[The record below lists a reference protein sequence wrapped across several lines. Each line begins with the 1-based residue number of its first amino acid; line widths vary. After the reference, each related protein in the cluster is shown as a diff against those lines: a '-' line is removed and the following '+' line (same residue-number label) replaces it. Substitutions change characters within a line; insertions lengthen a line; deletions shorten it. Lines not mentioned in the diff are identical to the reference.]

1 MKKFLIALGVVSLVV
16 MAGCSKNHSCRCVTN
31 DGGPEAVLVVNLD
44 RGMSCG
50 SITRQGFEKEQD
62 GKLVRTIRTV
72 TCEKTTEE

>member
-1 MKKFLIALGVVSLVV
+1 M
-16 MAGCSKNHSCRCVTN
+16 
-31 DGGPEAVLVVNLD
+31 VVNLD